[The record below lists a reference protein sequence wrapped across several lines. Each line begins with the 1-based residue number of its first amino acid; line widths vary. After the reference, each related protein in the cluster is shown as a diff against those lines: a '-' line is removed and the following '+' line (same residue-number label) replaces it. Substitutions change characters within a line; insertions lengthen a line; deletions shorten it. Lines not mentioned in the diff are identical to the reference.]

1 MTAQPPYGQPMP
13 PAEGPPGAPAFAL
26 PLTPP
31 GGEEGRKFSPRDIIQ
46 ILRKRMW
53 MIAIFVV
60 FFTCIAIVG
69 TFLWAKWAPMFRA
82 TAVLAVRTPMRGNQA
97 FVAADTGISTDMPEL
112 LATHAEL
119 IVQEDTLNEA
129 AQNEELRKTS
139 WSKRGPKADLVE
151 RLKRSLT
158 VSPRAKT
165 RLIYVSMMIGD
176 KNEVAIV
183 ANAVA
188 EAYVRIS
195 KDSHDQRLLAHIDRL
210 SKQIKE
216 WREALGDIR
225 LDIENQRRGAAVA
238 DLGERSSTKTHE
250 LDQLKMQFIRYQMQY
265 TQVKTLRDK
274 LAQAQDEGKL
284 LELSELREVL
294 NADPGYRALLT
305 QQSQAV
311 SQLDFYR
318 RSWGPRHSAVHQ
330 AEAQLKNVSDQVAE
344 EQRIVVQAYLASREA
359 ELGALETHISEL
371 NESIHLVETDV
382 RELHLVQ
389 ARLRQL
395 KSEEADTQ
403 NLIATLTRN
412 LAAARFRRDLEA
424 PVDLVAYAR
433 VPRERS
439 QPKYAFMVPGGVM
452 LGLLVGLGL
461 TVLLEV
467 IDTSIK
473 KPSDIPRRMD
483 LPLLGMVPHID
494 DLAEDIPDPRLAM
507 QTFPD
512 SPVGEAFRHIRTRI
526 IFSGPLERQRTLMIT
541 SPLPEDGRTTVTA
554 NLGIVM
560 SHSGSKVL
568 LVDANFR
575 QPMLHQLF
583 EGASDAGLSNALVAQ
598 ANWRDLI
605 FEAGENLHILPAGPL
620 PPNPSELLASV
631 QMRDLIE
638 EAVTQYDRILF
649 DSGPCLVVTDP
660 AVLAG
665 QVDGVI
671 MVFRAGVNTHGVA
684 QKARDDMIEANAHI
698 LGAILN
704 GVRAMAGGYLRKNY
718 EAFYEYRERQS
729 LPS

>member
-31 GGEEGRKFSPRDIIQ
+31 GGEEGRRFSPRDMVQ
-46 ILRKRMW
+46 ILRKRIW
-53 MIAIFVV
+53 LIIILVV
-60 FFTCIAIVG
+60 LFTILAIVA
-69 TFLWAKWAPMFRA
+69 TFMWAKWASKYTA
-82 TAVLAVRTPMRGNQA
+82 TAILAIRTPMRGDQS
-97 FVAADTGISTDMPEL
+97 FVGPETGITADMPQL
-112 LATHAEL
+112 LATNAEL
-119 IVQEDTLNEA
+119 IVREDTLNEA
-129 AQNEELRKTS
+129 AQDEDLLKTN
-139 WSKRGPKADLVE
+139 WAKRGPKADLID
-151 RLKRSLT
+151 RMKRSLK
-158 VSPRAKT
+158 VSPRATT
-165 RLIYVSMMIGD
+165 RLIYVSVMIGD
-176 KNEVAIV
+176 KNEVAII
-183 ANAVA
+183 ANAIA

-195 KDSHDQRLLAHIDRL
+195 EDSHDRRLLSHIDRL
-210 SKQIKE
+210 STQIKE
-216 WREALGDIR
+216 LREVLGNIR
-225 LDIENQRRGAAVA
+225 LEIENQRRGAAVA

-250 LDQLKMQFIRYQMQY
+250 LDQLRMQFIRYQTQY
-265 TQVKTLRDK
+265 MQVKTLHDK
-274 LAQAQDEGKL
+274 LIQAQDEGKL
-284 LELSELREVL
+284 LELGELREVL
-294 NADPGYRALLT
+294 NADPNYRALLT
-305 QQSQAV
+305 QQSQAA

-318 RSWGPRHSAVHQ
+318 RSWGPGHSSVHQ
-330 AEAQLKNVSDQVAE
+330 AEAQLKNVTDQLAE
-344 EQRIVVQAYLASREA
+344 EQRIVVQAYLASRKA
-359 ELGALETHISEL
+359 ELGALESHISEL

-382 RELHLVQ
+382 RELYLVQ

-395 KSEEADTQ
+395 KSEEEDTQ
-403 NLIATLTRN
+403 NLIATLTRSVT
-412 LAAARFRRDLEA
+412 AARFRRDLEA
-424 PVDLVAYAR
+424 PVDLAAYAR
-433 VPRERS
+433 TPRERS
-439 QPKYAFMVPGGVM
+439 QPKYTLMVPGGVL
-452 LGLLVGLGL
+452 LGLVIGLGL

-473 KPSDIPRRMD
+473 KPSDIRQRMD
-483 LPLLGMVPHID
+483 LPLLGIVPHID
-494 DLAEDIPDPRLAM
+494 DLVEDIPDARLAM

-526 IFSGPLERQRTLMIT
+526 IFSGPLEQQRTLMIT
-541 SPLPEDGRTTVTA
+541 SPLPEDGRTTVA
-554 NLGIVM
+554 VNLGIVM

-575 QPMLHQLF
+575 QPVLHQLF

-620 PPNPSELLASV
+620 PPNPSELLASS
-631 QMRDLIE
+631 QMRALIE

-649 DSGPCLVVTDP
+649 DSGPCLVVTD
-660 AVLAG
+660 ACVLAG

-684 QKARDDMIEANAHI
+684 QKARDHMIEANARI
-698 LGAILN
+698 LGAVLN